1 METFATWTCFLTQM
15 ICDMQLGAWNHSSNF
30 NAYQNQNTKIHET
43 KVLTGEA
50 ASAMALSKNALLGI
64 VHKAPIYRLSFSF
77 RKLRIL
83 LAQALITC
91 GVALLLL
98 LQP

>member
-1 METFATWTCFLTQM
+1 MEPLIKFQCVSKPK
-15 ICDMQLGAWNHSSNF
+15 H
-30 NAYQNQNTKIHET
+30 QNTYET

-83 LAQALITC
+83 LAQALITWWC
-91 GVALLLL
+91 GSAVAAAAIICMQQMLVKFRSFGLS
-98 LQP
+98 